1 MKAARMRRPRRG
13 PLRRRLSS
21 CREEEAPGVP
31 AADLASPC
39 VWPRACSSAA
49 PVPWVPPVGPSR
61 TRGSSAFETNLSA
74 RVSRRLPPHRPRLV
88 APSDVPLCPSAG
100 HPARRRPSALRRPQ
114 CRRRPRAAAAFQP
127 RPPPPDRGSL
137 SAVLTVFLSPLLF
150 GLVRS
155 PGVDDSVCAT
165 MLSRR
170 AQPSPDA
177 SPQTAVLSLWPPRAP
192 TRPVRGPASPAPAP
206 CVPRRFRS
214 QGMPG
219 MPGMTSVMGMT
230 SGPSG
235 RPLRLLLLPGS
246 QGSVTRCCPGCLSLV
261 CLSPVVAPGVCH
273 LSAVKWP
280 LCPWAHCS
288 PCASRRRPKTIPR
301 RQI

>member
-88 APSDVPLCPSAG
+88 APSDVPL
-100 HPARRRPSALRRPQ
+100 RRPPRSPAPVRP
-114 CRRRPRAAAAFQP
+114 PPAAVQAA
-127 RPPPPDRGSL
+127 PPPDRGSL

-177 SPQTAVLSLWPPRAP
+177 SPQTGVSTDSGPQPVAPAGAYAACAWPCVACACALRPAPLPVAGNAGNDGNDVSDGDDVGPEWPP
-192 TRPVRGPASPAPAP
+192 PATPAASWFPGLSHQVLPGLPLSGLSVP
-206 CVPRRFRS
+206 CSGPRR
-214 QGMPG
+214 
-219 MPGMTSVMGMT
+219 
-230 SGPSG
+230 
-235 RPLRLLLLPGS
+235 
-246 QGSVTRCCPGCLSLV
+246 
-261 CLSPVVAPGVCH
+261 LSPVRC
-273 LSAVKWP
+273 
-280 LCPWAHCS
+280 
-288 PCASRRRPKTIPR
+288 
-301 RQI
+301 

>member
-88 APSDVPLCPSAG
+88 APSDVPL
-100 HPARRRPSALRRPQ
+100 RRPPRSPAPVRP
-114 CRRRPRAAAAFQP
+114 PPAAVQAA
-127 RPPPPDRGSL
+127 PPPDRGSL

-192 TRPVRGPASPAPAP
+192 TRPARGPASPAPAP

-219 MPGMTSVMGMT
+219 MTGMTSVMGMT